1 MKPNDVLDF
10 WFNELKPSDW
20 WKKSESLDHTI
31 EQRFAAVHQAAS
43 QGELFEWRVTA
54 KGSLAEVIVLD
65 QFSRNIYRDSAKA
78 FAQDAQALTLSQKA
92 IEQGLH
98 KELGQAEQ
106 QFLYLPFMHSESRL
120 IHEAAVKLYSQLEE
134 GYGYDFELKHKVI
147 IDRFGRYPHRNEVLG
162 RQSTNEELE
171 FLKQPGSS
179 F

>member
-1 MKPNDVLDF
+1 MKPSDVLDF

-20 WKKSESLDHTI
+20 WKKSESLDRTI

-43 QGELFEWRVTA
+43 QGELFGWRVTA

-65 QFSRNIYRDSAKA
+65 QFSRNIYRDSSKA
-78 FAQDAQALTLSQKA
+78 FAQDAQALTLSQRA
-92 IEQGLH
+92 IEQGFH
-98 KELGQAEQ
+98 KQLGQAEQ
-106 QFLYLPFMHSESRL
+106 QFLYLPFMHSESKL
-120 IHEAAVKLYSQLEE
+120 IHQEAVKLYSQLEE

-162 RQSTNEELE
+162 RKSTDQEQE